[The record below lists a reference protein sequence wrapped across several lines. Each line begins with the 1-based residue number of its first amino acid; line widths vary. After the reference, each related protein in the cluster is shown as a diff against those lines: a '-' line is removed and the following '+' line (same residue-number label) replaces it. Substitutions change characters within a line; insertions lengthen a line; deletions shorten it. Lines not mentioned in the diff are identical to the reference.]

1 MFSALYSLSKSFYDI
16 LFGPKLENLHLQL
29 KIISGFGFI
38 QNPYKWESLKNSS
51 SEEKFFLT
59 SDSPILHIQIF
70 ITEIQSKKLY
80 LRIKSF
86 RNTVEPE
93 EDDL

>member
-51 SEEKFFLT
+51 SEEKFFLS

-86 RNTVEPE
+86 TNTV
-93 EDDL
+93 